1 MKIRAIAGL
10 IHTVLKLPELV
21 NNTVLMEK
29 KRDVNAIVLWI
40 HKEIEC
46 LGLFMTL
53 ITVGEVQCFLSGS
66 ATLSDTERRLR

>member
-1 MKIRAIAGL
+1 M
-10 IHTVLKLPELV
+10 
-21 NNTVLMEK
+21 
-29 KRDVNAIVLWI
+29 LWI